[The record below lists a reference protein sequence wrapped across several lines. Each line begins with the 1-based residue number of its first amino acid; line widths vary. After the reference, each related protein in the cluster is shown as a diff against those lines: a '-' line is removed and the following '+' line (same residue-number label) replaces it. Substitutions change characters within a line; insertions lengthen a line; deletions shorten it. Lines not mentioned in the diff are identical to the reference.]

1 MIKMKALLRVENLKK
16 YFPVK
21 RGILE
26 TLKRAP
32 QKYVRAVDG
41 ISFEVRKGETLAL
54 IGESGCGK
62 TTTGRVILRLIEPT
76 DGKIIFEDVDI
87 TKLSQDELRSVRRKM
102 QMVFQDPYASL
113 SPRMKIGD
121 AIAHPLLIHGLAEKE
136 EAKEIALKMLRRV
149 GLTPEDEFYE
159 RYPHHLS
166 GGQRQ
171 RVVIARAMILKP
183 AFVVADEAV
192 SMIDVSMRASIL
204 ELLESFREEYHL
216 SMLFIT
222 HDIAVA
228 KLIAD
233 RIAVMYLGKIV
244 EVGPT
249 NEVLKNPAHPYTL
262 ALIQAVPS
270 IVKREKRRK
279 IQITGEVPNAVNPP
293 SGCRFHPRCP
303 FATEECRIK
312 EPELVEIGKDHFVA
326 CHHPLG

>member
-1 MIKMKALLRVENLKK
+1 MKALLRVENLKK

>member
-1 MIKMKALLRVENLKK
+1 METILKVENLKK

-21 RGILE
+21 RTILE
-26 TLKRAP
+26 TLRKKP
-32 QKYVRAVDG
+32 QKYVKAVDG
-41 ISFEVRKGETLAL
+41 ISFEVKKGETLAL

-76 DGKIIFEDVDI
+76 DGKIIFDGVDI
-87 TKLSQDELRSVRRKM
+87 TQLDYEALRPYRRRM

-121 AIAHPLLIHGLAEKE
+121 AIAHPLLIHNLATKE
-136 EAKEIALKMLRRV
+136 EAREMALKMLRRV
-149 GLTPEDEFYE
+149 GLTPEEEFYE

-183 AFVVADEAV
+183 EFVVADEAV

-204 ELLESFREEYHL
+204 ELLESFKKEYHL

-228 KLIAD
+228 RLIAD

-249 NEVLKNPAHPYTL
+249 EEVLKNPAHPYTM

-270 IVKREKRRK
+270 IVKREKKKR
-279 IQITGEVPNAVNPP
+279 IEITGEVPNAVNPP

-303 FATEECRIK
+303 LMAEECRTK
-312 EPELVEIGKDHFVA
+312 EPKLIEISKGHFVA
-326 CHHPLG
+326 CYHPLI

>member
-1 MIKMKALLRVENLKK
+1 MIKMESILKVENLKK

-21 RGILE
+21 RTILE
-26 TLKRAP
+26 TLRKEP
-32 QKYVRAVDG
+32 QKYVKAVDG

-76 DGKIIFEDVDI
+76 DGKIIFDGVDI
-87 TKLSQDELRSVRRKM
+87 THLDYEALRPYRRRM

-121 AIAHPLLIHGLAEKE
+121 AIAHPLLVHNLATKE
-136 EAKEIALKMLRRV
+136 EAKEMALKMLRRV
-149 GLTPEDEFYE
+149 GLTPEEEFYE

-183 AFVVADEAV
+183 EFVVADEAV

-204 ELLESFREEYHL
+204 ELLESFKQEYHL

-249 NEVLKNPAHPYTL
+249 EEVLKNPAHPYTM

-270 IVKREKRRK
+270 IVRREKKKK
-279 IQITGEVPNAVNPP
+279 IEITGEVPNAVNPP

-303 FATEECRIK
+303 LMTEECRTK
-312 EPELVEIGKDHFVA
+312 EPELIEISREHFVA
-326 CHHPLG
+326 CYHPLI

>member
-1 MIKMKALLRVENLKK
+1 METLLKVENLKK

-26 TLKRAP
+26 TLRKEP
-32 QKYVRAVDG
+32 QKYVKAVDG
-41 ISFEVRKGETLAL
+41 ISFEVQKGETLAL

-62 TTTGRVILRLIEPT
+62 TTAGRAILRLIEPT
-76 DGKIIFEDVDI
+76 GGKIIFDGVDI
-87 TKLSQDELRSVRRKM
+87 TTLNYDALRPYRRRM

-121 AIAHPLLIHGLAEKE
+121 AIAHPLLIHNLATKE
-136 EAKEIALKMLRRV
+136 EAKEMALKMLRRV

-183 AFVVADEAV
+183 EFVIADEAV

-204 ELLESFREEYHL
+204 ELLESFKEEYNL

-244 EVGPT
+244 EIGPT
-249 NEVLKNPAHPYTL
+249 QEVLNSPVHPYTL

-270 IVKREKRRK
+270 LRKREKRK
-279 IQITGEVPNAVNPP
+279 QIEITGEVPNAVNPP

-303 FATEECRIK
+303 FMTEECRTK
-312 EPELVEIGKDHFVA
+312 EPELIEINKGHYVA
-326 CHHPLG
+326 CHHPLV

>member
-1 MIKMKALLRVENLKK
+1 METLLKVENLKK

-26 TLKRAP
+26 TLRKEP
-32 QKYVRAVDG
+32 QKYVKAVDG
-41 ISFEVRKGETLAL
+41 ISFEVQKGETLAL

-62 TTTGRVILRLIEPT
+62 TTAGRVILRLIEPT
-76 DGKIIFEDVDI
+76 GGKIIFDGVDI
-87 TKLSQDELRSVRRKM
+87 TTLNYDALRPYRRRM

-121 AIAHPLLIHGLAEKE
+121 AIAHPLLIHNLATKE
-136 EAKEIALKMLRRV
+136 EAKEMALKMLRRV

-183 AFVVADEAV
+183 EFVIADEAV

-204 ELLESFREEYHL
+204 ELLESFKEEYNL

-244 EVGPT
+244 EIGPT
-249 NEVLKNPAHPYTL
+249 QEVLNSPVHPYTL

-270 IVKREKRRK
+270 LRKREKRK
-279 IQITGEVPNAVNPP
+279 QIEISGEVPNAVNPP

-303 FATEECRIK
+303 FMTEECRTK
-312 EPELVEIGKDHFVA
+312 EPELIKINKGHYVT
-326 CHHPLG
+326 CHHPLV

>member
-1 MIKMKALLRVENLKK
+1 MSEPLLKVENLKK

-21 RGILE
+21 RGIIEALR
-26 TLKRAP
+26 KVPVR
-32 QKYVRAVDG
+32 YVRAVDG
-41 ISFEVRKGETLAL
+41 ISFEIKRGEVLGL

-62 TTTGRVILRLIEPT
+62 TTAGRTVLRLIEPT
-76 DGKIIFEDVDI
+76 AGRIVFDGTDI
-87 TKLSQDELRSVRRKM
+87 TALSREELRPFRRRM
-102 QMVFQDPYASL
+102 QIIFQDPYSSL

-121 AIAHPLLIHGLAEKE
+121 AIAHPLLVHGLAEKD

-149 GLTPEDEFYE
+149 GLTPEEEFYD

-171 RVVIARAMILKP
+171 RVVIARAMVLKP
-183 AFVVADEAV
+183 EFVVADEAV

-204 ELLESFREEYHL
+204 ELLESFREEYNM
-216 SMLFIT
+216 SQLFIT
-222 HDIAVA
+222 HDIAVG

-244 EVGPT
+244 EIGPT
-249 NEVLKNPAHPYTL
+249 EEVLKNPAHPYTR

-270 IVKREKRRK
+270 IARRKREKKLR
-279 IQITGEVPNAVNPP
+279 ITGEVPNAVNIP

-303 FATEECRIK
+303 LADELCRER
-312 EPELVEIGKDHFVA
+312 EPELVEVEKNHFVA
-326 CHHPLG
+326 CHHPLR